1 MARNMVSKQERWL
14 PGRGEEPDIGVRQ
27 AGKLGGLSTRSRH
40 GTDHFKAAG
49 RKGQAVFAS
58 RYTTDDRRRWGALG
72 GRPARIRYP
81 GHQHHGGDR
90 EIQ

>member
-1 MARNMVSKQERWL
+1 MARNMDSKQERWL

-90 EIQ
+90 ETQ